1 MAAMNLRRYD
11 VQATYATVLS
21 LVSVVPFLGAL
32 VLAASRFDPQLAQ
45 IRYGSE
51 GKFVVAFASCV
62 LISMAPSAIGFA
74 LGWNSAG
81 QRRND
86 KQGRSWTGFFVG
98 GLVLTLD
105 LVLLLAFYKLRLVIP
120 MQTAG

>member
-11 VQATYATVLS
+11 VQATYALVLS
-21 LVSVVPFLGAL
+21 LASVAPFLVAFA
-32 VLAASRFDPQLAQ
+32 LAATRFDPVLAQ

-51 GKFVVAFASCV
+51 GKFVGAFAACV
-62 LISMAPSAIGFA
+62 LISMAPSALAFA

-86 KQGRSWTGFFVG
+86 RQKRSWTGFFVG
-98 GLVLTLD
+98 GLVLTLNFI
-105 LVLLLAFYKLRLVIP
+105 LLLAFYKLRLEIP
-120 MQTAG
+120 MGSAG